1 MQHAEE
7 IVIAVQKAGVTG
19 AGGAGFPTFFKLKAR
34 AEVVIANGAECE
46 PLTHVDKELLHHH
59 TTDVI
64 NGLKAVM
71 AATGAPKGVIGVKG
85 KYTDLVAKLRAAMAD
100 SPELSVAE
108 LGNFYPAGDE
118 QVLVYDVTGRVVP
131 EGGLPLNVGCVVQN
145 IETLYNVAAA
155 LDGTPV
161 TSKFVTVIGAV
172 RNPVT
177 VRVPLGIT
185 LKQVID
191 LAGGAT
197 VPDPVVLNGGAM
209 MGEVAG
215 SLDAPV
221 TKRTKILLVLPNE
234 HQLSVRRRTPREVFD
249 THAIAACDQCYM
261 CTDFCPRHAQGHA
274 IQPHKLILLLAS
286 GVPMTDAQMAGALL
300 CCECRTCNYA
310 CPVHLA
316 PGDIALNIKRDLV
329 KAGIK
334 NPYHRQTEVSSTRD
348 YRRVPMVRLVNRLGL
363 EKFDVEAP
371 LTPVDR
377 SYGRVTLLLR
387 QHAGVAAQPAVS
399 VGQAVVVGDVV
410 ASIPEGA
417 LGAPVH
423 ASIAGTVVEIRADA
437 IVIEG
442 IRHVA

>member
-1 MQHAEE
+1 VQHAEE
-7 IVIAVQKAGVTG
+7 IVTAVQKAGVTG
-19 AGGAGFPTFFKLKAR
+19 AGGAGFPTFFKLKSR

-59 TTDVI
+59 TADVI
-64 NGLKAVM
+64 RGLVAVM
-71 AATGAPKGVIGVKG
+71 AATGAPRGVIGVKG

-100 SPELSVAE
+100 TPELSVAE

-155 LDGTPV
+155 LDGKPV
-161 TSKFVTVIGAV
+161 TTKYITVIGAV

-185 LKQVID
+185 LRQVID

-215 SLDAPV
+215 SLDEPV
-221 TKRTKILLVLPNE
+221 TKRTKVLLVLPNE
-234 HQLSVRRRTPREVFD
+234 HQLSVHRRTPRKVFD
-249 THAIAACDQCYM
+249 TQAIAACDQCYL
-261 CTDFCPRHAQGHA
+261 CTDYSPRHAQGHA

-329 KAGIK
+329 KAGLK
-334 NPYHRQTEVSSTRD
+334 NPYHNQTEVSSTRD
-348 YRRVPMVRLVNRLGL
+348 YRRVPMYRLVNRLGL
-363 EKFDVEAP
+363 ERYDVEAP
-371 LTPVDR
+371 LTALNQTYD
-377 SYGRVTLLLR
+377 RVTLLLR
-387 QHAGVAAQPAVS
+387 QHAGVAAQSAVTI
-399 VGQAVVVGDVV
+399 GQTVSIGDVV
-410 ASIPEGA
+410 AAVPGGA

-423 ASIAGTVVEIRADA
+423 ASIDGKIVEIRADA

-442 IRHVA
+442 ERHAA